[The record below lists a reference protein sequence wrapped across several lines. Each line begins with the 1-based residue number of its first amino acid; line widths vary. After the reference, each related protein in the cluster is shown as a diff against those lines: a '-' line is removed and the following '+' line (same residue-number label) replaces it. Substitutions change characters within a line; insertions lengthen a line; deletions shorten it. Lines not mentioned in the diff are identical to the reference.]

1 MSDGTS
7 QIDQREDVASVAYED
22 ARSRV
27 GRERRERM
35 IQRLIDASMQFCT
48 DEGRLPTVVDDVI
61 KTADVSRGTFY
72 KYFDSVDELIELAG
86 TRLSEQSIREGV
98 VMVADVSRPIY
109 RTAVGLRLIFA
120 RALIEPNWGAFACRR
135 VFVGRGNFIE
145 NHASKEYTAG
155 KAVGEY
161 SFDRL
166 DTVIDITLGAVTAA
180 VRRLSSGCVGDDYIV
195 ETSVHILLALGARSR
210 DAADATAAAI
220 DFVAS
225 RGPAHLS
232 WWRETRMVAPA
243 PRSS

>member
-1 MSDGTS
+1 MSNDNS
-7 QIDQREDVASVAYED
+7 QKDQSEQVATASAED

-35 IQRLIDASMQFCT
+35 IERLMDASMQFCA
-48 DEGRLPTVVDDVI
+48 EQGRLPTVVDDVI

-98 VMVADVSRPIY
+98 VMVANVDRPIY

-120 RALIEPNWGAFACRR
+120 RSLIDPNWGAFACRR

-145 NHASKEYTAG
+145 NHASKEYAAG
-155 KAVGEY
+155 KTVGEY

-166 DTVIDITLGAVTAA
+166 DTVIDITLGAVAAA
-180 VRRLSSGCVGDDYIV
+180 VRRLSSGSVGDDYIV

-220 DFVAS
+220 DFVATH
-225 RGPAHLS
+225 GPTHLS
-232 WWRETRMVAPA
+232 WWRETRAA
-243 PRSS
+243 HATL